1 LGSGARTDRRGTGS
15 SKRDRPEDQLMPG
28 RRQLLG
34 ASKPPTGTM
43 MYGAAG
49 STTPLGSGFL
59 ATGFLV
65 ITAPLGQSHK
75 TLGPLPGGLK
85 RMRLRVPVILKGAGV
100 RAAHNARASKA
111 KA

>member
-1 LGSGARTDRRGTGS
+1 
-15 SKRDRPEDQLMPG
+15 MPG

-75 TLGPLPGGLK
+75 TLGSATSRGVKADETPRTSDLEGGQAFGP
-85 RMRLRVPVILKGAGV
+85 RTTRVPLKQKLSPAE
-100 RAAHNARASKA
+100 
-111 KA
+111 